1 MVFSSIPF
9 LFFFFPLFLLLY
21 LIVNDKFKNIIL
33 LIFSLI
39 FYAWGEPVY
48 ILLMIFSSWF
58 SFYCGKKIDE
68 TKEKKKYLLISI
80 IANLGILGFFKYADF
95 LIGSFNSLL
104 NINIPLLRIG
114 LPIGISFFTFQIMSY
129 TIDIYRK
136 EVKAEKSFLI
146 FLTYVS
152 MFPQLIAGPIV
163 RYETVSKE
171 LHKRNTNFK
180 KFSDGFLRFLRG
192 LFKKVL
198 IANNIGYLF
207 TLITSIPNNEISV
220 LSSWLAIIAFS
231 FQIYFDFSGYSDM
244 AIGMGRMLGFTFLE
258 NFNFPYIATSITDF
272 WRRWHISLS
281 SFFRDYLYIPL
292 GGSRVSKLLNI
303 RNILIVWIL
312 TGLWH
317 GAAWNF
323 ILWGLYYGVI
333 LLIEKFVLNKVIEK
347 FPNWL
352 KHTYTLF
359 LILIGWTL
367 FAFSDMTSLTLFFKN
382 LFGLND
388 IPFIDKT
395 FIYYFFNYLPILIV
409 SVIASIPLNLDKYK
423 INYKLVSI
431 IYIVLFIIS
440 ISYLVA
446 DSYNPFLYF
455 RF

>member
-1 MVFSSIPF
+1 
-9 LFFFFPLFLLLY
+9 
-21 LIVNDKFKNIIL
+21 
-33 LIFSLI
+33 
-39 FYAWGEPVY
+39 
-48 ILLMIFSSWF
+48 
-58 SFYCGKKIDE
+58 
-68 TKEKKKYLLISI
+68 
-80 IANLGILGFFKYADF
+80 
-95 LIGSFNSLL
+95 
-104 NINIPLLRIG
+104 
-114 LPIGISFFTFQIMSY
+114 
-129 TIDIYRK
+129 
-136 EVKAEKSFLI
+136 
-146 FLTYVS
+146 
-152 MFPQLIAGPIV
+152 
-163 RYETVSKE
+163 
-171 LHKRNTNFK
+171 
-180 KFSDGFLRFLRG
+180 SDGFLRFLRG

-244 AIGMGRMLGFTFLE
+244 AIGLGKMFGFTFLE
-258 NFNFPYIATSITDF
+258 NFNYPYIANSVTDF

-367 FAFSDMTSLTLFFKN
+367 FAFSDMTSLALFFKN

-423 INYKLVSI
+423 INYKLVII